1 MHGDITKIMNRE
13 EIECKM
19 ENERIFVTSRMMT
32 YFQHIKC
39 RIDISHYYIA
49 LTKNDDR
56 GYSYHCYLFFPLY
69 EWSFSGYIL
78 EINVLL

>member
-1 MHGDITKIMNRE
+1 MHADITKIMSRE

-19 ENERIFVTSRMMT
+19 ENERFLVTSRMMT

-49 LTKNDDR
+49 LTKNNDQ
-56 GYSYHCYLFFPLY
+56 G
-69 EWSFSGYIL
+69 I
-78 EINVLL
+78 